1 MERKSWVWLA
11 VAGAVLLSCDDS
23 TDPSD
28 LAVTS
33 VAVRLASDSLFY
45 SQTARAIAVA
55 TGDSAD
61 AVQSRIEWSSS
72 DTSIAVVTTG
82 GEILGVGIG
91 SATITASVGGKTDRL
106 TVRVV
111 LQRFDGGVKFK
122 DGSYSYAGQCAI
134 SDDSA
139 VYCRLLPPVTGTD
152 SLFRRMPGG
161 EGLAFTSIHTALD
174 SQCGLVTSGQIFCWG
189 RNGHFVF
196 ASRVPSE
203 ARTAPVAVKT
213 DLRFSTMMTAGHSS
227 ICAVNRADDVLYCW
241 GHNDS
246 HQLGRA
252 PSVSSDSNVAPVTG
266 NLRARMVSGSNFPAC
281 ALDLAGAAFCWGN
294 TNFLGGASS
303 LLGVDPTANGIAPAA
318 VMGGMTFASISNGE
332 GHRCALT
339 SAGEAY
345 CWGQNSAGQLGIGTT
360 TTPSPN
366 TPQRVSGS
374 LRFSHISVSW
384 ASGTCGITTDDDLY
398 CWGAF
403 TPAVIHDR
411 IGTRA
416 LEPYQIARGA
426 KFIALSRGLENVC
439 AITTEGHAVCW

>member
-1 MERKSWVWLA
+1 MLA
-11 VAGAVLLSCDDS
+11 AAGTALLSCDDS

-45 SQTARAIAVA
+45 GQTARAIAVA

-61 AVQSRIEWSSS
+61 AVQSHIEWSSS
-72 DTSIAVVTTG
+72 DTSVAVVSSAG
-82 GEILGVGIG
+82 MILGVGIG
-91 SATITASVGGKTDRL
+91 TAKITASVGGKTDDL
-106 TVRVV
+106 NVRVV

-122 DGSYSYAGQCAI
+122 DGSYSYASQCAI
-134 SDDSA
+134 SDDGA
-139 VYCRLLPPVTGTD
+139 VYCRLLVTGSETD
-152 SLFRRMPGG
+152 SVFRRMPGG
-161 EGLAFTSIHTALD
+161 EGLSFTSIHTALD
-174 SQCGLVTSGQIFCWG
+174 SQCGLVTTGQIFCWG

-196 ASRVPSE
+196 ASRVPTE

-227 ICAVNRADDVLYCW
+227 ICAVNRVDDVLYCW

-252 PSVSSDSNVAPVTG
+252 PLVSSDSNVAPVTG

-281 ALDLAGAAFCWGN
+281 ALDLNGAAFCWGN
-294 TNFLGGASS
+294 FLGGPSS
-303 LLGVDPTANGIAPAA
+303 LLGLDAAAVSSVPAP
-318 VMGGMTFASISNGE
+318 VMGGMTFTEISNGE
-332 GHRCALT
+332 SHRCALT
-339 SAGEAY
+339 LAGDAY
-345 CWGQNSAGQLGIGTT
+345 CWGSNIVGQLGIGTT
-360 TTPSPN
+360 ATPAPN
-366 TPQRVSGS
+366 TPQRVNGN
-374 LRFSHISVSW
+374 LKFSHISVSFPT
-384 ASGTCGITTDDDLY
+384 GTCGITTDKDLY
-398 CWGAF
+398 CWGEF
-403 TPAVIHDR
+403 TPAVIHER
-411 IGTRA
+411 IGARA